1 MIDEQSMGILLALL
15 AAFCWGL
22 GASLYKIVIKTE
34 HSLFLTIAI
43 RGSIAVPFIAI
54 VTFFVNG
61 FATVGFL
68 FSQEVLPIL
77 IFSSLFVSIGDL
89 SFFGSLQRM
98 DVSKAM
104 PISSIYPLF
113 TAIWLVFFGLEEIST
128 VVLIG
133 IIILIV
139 GLGFLAQQEKDDST
153 NSEGGD
159 EMKVGIGLAVTAA
172 VFWSLGV
179 YSLRVLLNFPEIDV
193 YSLATVRFGML
204 TGFFVI
210 LWGINSIYNY
220 SQGKDDPASLAHITM
235 KAGIVFGIG
244 GILSWGIGAISFFI
258 SIEAI
263 GAARATPISSINP
276 LVSVVVG
283 ILVLKEKLTP
293 LQTIGILLIIFGSV
307 FVSLQQI

>member
-1 MIDEQSMGILLALL
+1 MGILLALL

-61 FATVGFL
+61 FTTTGIL

-77 IFSSLFVSIGDL
+77 IVSSLFVSIGDL

-113 TAIWLVFFGLEEIST
+113 TAIWLVIFGLEVISSIIL
-128 VVLIG
+128 VG
-133 IIILIV
+133 IIILII
-139 GLGFLAQQEKDDST
+139 GLGFLAQQEKDEST
-153 NSEGGD
+153 NSEVRQD
-159 EMKVGIGLAVTAA
+159 IQAGIGLAVTAA

-179 YSLRVLLNFPEIDV
+179 YSLRVLLDFPEIDV

-204 TGFFVI
+204 TSLFVI

-220 SQGKDDPASLAHITM
+220 SQGKDDPASLTHITM
-235 KAGIVFGIG
+235 KVGIVFGIG
-244 GILSWGIGAISFFI
+244 GILSWGIGAISFFT
-258 SIEAI
+258 SIEMI

-276 LVSVVVG
+276 LVSVIIG
-283 ILVLKEKLTP
+283 ILVLKEKLTS
-293 LQTIGILLIIFGSV
+293 LQAIGILLIIFGSI
-307 FVSLQQI
+307 FVSLQ